1 MPDETTNDSDDAQVE
16 VTEPANSTVEDWMG
30 QDIARDEE
38 VADRAVAESDSME
51 EAEARFEE
59 EADGQETHEEGYP
72 RPADES
78 QDPGGPLGKPS

>member
-1 MPDETTNDSDDAQVE
+1 VPDETTSDSGSRAE
-16 VTEPANSTVEDWMG
+16 ITEPENSTVEDWMG

-59 EADGQETHEEGYP
+59 EADGQETHEQGYP
-72 RPADES
+72 RPADEDQS
-78 QDPGGPLGKPS
+78 GDGPVGKPS